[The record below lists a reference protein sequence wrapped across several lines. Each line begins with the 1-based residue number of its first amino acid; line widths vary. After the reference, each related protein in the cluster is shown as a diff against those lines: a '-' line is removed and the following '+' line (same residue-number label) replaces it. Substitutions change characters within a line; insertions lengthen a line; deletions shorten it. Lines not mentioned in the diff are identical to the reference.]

1 MEYLSV
7 RETAEKWNLSVR
19 MVQQFC
25 AQGRIPGARKLGK
38 CWAIPGDA
46 EKPQDPR
53 VARKQRG
60 EIPPSRGLL
69 DHTNLMPL
77 MNTLFPP
84 GRCLAAI
91 EAMKAGTQRDIAMAE
106 YHYFS
111 GRAEEAARETEPY
124 LHSADLGARLSACLI
139 YAYAN
144 LTLGRIP
151 YSRFALGELNTA
163 LGEQSPQ
170 FQAAAA
176 FVARTSCP
184 CCLWGCVLLPCMCRL
199 TISTSRGTTV
209 PVPALWRVCC
219 PWARR
224 VILSRPS
231 IYIW

>member
-38 CWAIPGDA
+38 FWAIPGDA

-53 VARKQRG
+53 AARKQGREVLLSG
-60 EIPPSRGLL
+60 GLL

-77 MNTLFPP
+77 MNTSFPP
-84 GRCLAAI
+84 GQCLAAA
-91 EAMKAGTQRDIAMAE
+91 EAMVAGPQRDIAMAE

-111 GRAEEAARETEPY
+111 GCAEEAARETEPY
-124 LHSADLGARLSACLI
+124 LHSTDLGARFSACLI

-151 YSRFALGELNTA
+151 YARFALGELNTA
-163 LGEQSPQ
+163 LTAAGEQSPQ

-176 FVARTSCP
+176 FVAAA
-184 CCLWGCVLLPCMCRL
+184 GAVLLHLPL
-199 TISTSRGTTV
+199 PEGLPTSQDFL
-209 PVPALWRVCC
+209 P
-219 PWARR
+219 
-224 VILSRPS
+224 
-231 IYIW
+231 